1 MVSVC
6 QYKTFFKTR
15 RWEGAW
21 YLCVPIQDIFIDMER
36 GRAMVIPVPIH
47 KISIDTINSACANT

>member
-1 MVSVC
+1 MC

-21 YLCVPIQDIFIDMER
+21 YLCVPIRDIFIDME
-36 GRAMVIPVPIH
+36 GGGGGGMVIPVPIH
-47 KISIDTINSACANT
+47 KISIETINSACANT